1 MRGTVDECSC
11 FSHWPLPHT
20 GRCLQVRCSQIVS
33 FVVRLFMETIIRIK
47 TVFLFK
53 GKPHIY
59 IISLEYQD
67 VGKLRREIPVVF
79 P

>member
-1 MRGTVDECSC
+1 
-11 FSHWPLPHT
+11 
-20 GRCLQVRCSQIVS
+20 
-33 FVVRLFMETIIRIK
+33 METIIRIK

-53 GKPHIY
+53 CKPHIY

>member
-1 MRGTVDECSC
+1 
-11 FSHWPLPHT
+11 
-20 GRCLQVRCSQIVS
+20 
-33 FVVRLFMETIIRIK
+33 METIIRIK